1 MRLEAA
7 LNLRDINTFAEEKPM
22 FNRGYNKMA
31 RYLVLLVCLIVLLV
45 ELAAASVIRPGIGLT
60 TRRGTAAGGDE
71 IVIFEHT
78 EMGSGG
84 LVLNCPTPV
93 LLKDIGSQT
102 FDAFGNLPLML
113 GSGIIDEDG
122 GIDDGSN
129 VALGDL
135 SPWFWLH
142 NLDGIPGSF
151 LLEGA
156 AGPLYMGGNIEDA
169 TRRLSVDGIKPEG
182 RFKFFRGYKQWGP
195 GELELEVEVG
205 DWIAEPQ
212 DPERALA
219 AAP

>member
-1 MRLEAA
+1 
-7 LNLRDINTFAEEKPM
+7 
-22 FNRGYNKMA
+22 MA
-31 RYLVLLVCLIVLLV
+31 RYLAPLVCLALLV
-45 ELAAASVIRPGIGLT
+45 ELAAALVIRPGIGL

-102 FDAFGNLPLML
+102 FEAFGYLPLML

-122 GIDDGSN
+122 GVDDGSN

-142 NLDGIPGSF
+142 
-151 LLEGA
+151 A
-156 AGPLYMGGNIEDA
+156 AI
-169 TRRLSVDGIKPEG
+169 
-182 RFKFFRGYKQWGP
+182 RGTP
-195 GELELEVEVG
+195 
-205 DWIAEPQ
+205 
-212 DPERALA
+212 RMALRSG
-219 AAP
+219 